1 MREVGV
7 LEAKTNLSALLGEIE
22 TTGEP
27 IAITRHGKRIAR
39 LEPEVAKARAVP
51 EKRPW
56 SEIVAETRR
65 WADDMAARNPR
76 LAEPYDLRTDRDSI
90 E

>member
-7 LEAKTNLSALLGEIE
+7 LEARTNLSVLLGEVE
-22 TTGEP
+22 ATGRP

-39 LEPEVAKARAVP
+39 LEPERSSRALS
-51 EKRPW
+51 KDGRPW
-56 SEIVAETRR
+56 SEIVEDTLR
-65 WADDMAARNPR
+65 WADEIAARNPR
-76 LAEPYDLRTDRDSI
+76 LAEPQDLRADRDSI